1 MSISKLT
8 VACTLLLSAMTMSVA
23 PLAYAADDAK
33 KPANNKSTHKPA
45 HNAPAKATAKAA
57 AKAEPA
63 KVADPELDEPDT
75 TGSASVEFKCE
86 LGNQVTIYTNPSD
99 DTHIALRWKKRV
111 HRLDRVGTSTGANR
125 FENRHYGLVWIG
137 IPAKSMLLD
146 SKQGRQLANECKNT
160 QQVQADI
167 SAKPAPQA

>member
-8 VACTLLLSAMTMSVA
+8 LACTLLFGALTVSMT

-33 KPANNKSTHKPA
+33 KPAKH
-45 HNAPAKATAKAA
+45 KAA

-63 KVADPELDEPDT
+63 KVADPEEDEPDT
-75 TGSASVEFKCE
+75 TGSASIDFKCE
-86 LGNQVTIYTNPSD
+86 LGNQVTIYTNPGD

-111 HRLDRVGTSTGANR
+111 HRLDRVGTSTGAQR
-125 FENRHYGLVWIG
+125 FENRRYGLVWIG

-146 SKQGRQLANECKNT
+146 SKLSRQLANECRSAE
-160 QQVQADI
+160 QVQAEVTL
-167 SAKPAPQA
+167 ATPQQNS